1 MDCKF
6 AWSDNWNYS
15 LFLVQMKTFLALLLL
30 SPIAFAE
37 KNEMVPLYE
46 WLPEVG
52 DNMEASEGLY
62 ASHRCV
68 ALFSMF
74 HQLLLDANYENTP
87 QIIKSLKDAELIFI
101 SEAISFYNTLIPESE
116 RDFEND
122 FLISMMPIAKNY
134 RLIIEKS
141 VSETDEI
148 LNDFLLKDVEAC
160 KQLSESFN

>member
-15 LFLVQMKTFLALLLL
+15 LFLVQMKIFLAFLLL

-62 ASHRCV
+62 ASHRCI
-68 ALFSMF
+68 ALFSIF
-74 HQLLLDANYENTP
+74 HQLLLDLNDENTP
-87 QIIKSLKDAELIFI
+87 QIIKSLQDAELIFI
-101 SEAISFYNTLIPESE
+101 TEAISFYNTLTPESE

-141 VSETDEI
+141 VTETDEI
-148 LNDFLLKDVEAC
+148 LNDFLLEDVEVC